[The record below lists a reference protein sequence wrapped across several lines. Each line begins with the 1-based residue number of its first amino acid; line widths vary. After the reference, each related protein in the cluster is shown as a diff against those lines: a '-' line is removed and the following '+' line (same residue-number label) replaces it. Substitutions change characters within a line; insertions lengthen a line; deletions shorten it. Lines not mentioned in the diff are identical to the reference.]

1 MNRKHNICIIDDEE
15 NLGYFLQTT
24 LTEDGFQVH
33 RFTNL
38 YSAKE
43 ALRTISPDLILLDVN
58 LPDGNGI
65 EFLQSLKEQN
75 CSALIIIMTAY
86 GSINQAISAI
96 KVGAVDYLQK
106 PFDLEELK
114 LKINQ
119 VLKQQSIKSEINY
132 FRERDERIFQNNFL
146 FCQSEVMQKVYD
158 LVKRVALSTNTSV
171 LIEGESGTGK
181 EMIAKMIHKYS
192 PRKERPIVDLNCA
205 SIPET
210 LMESELF
217 GFEQGAFTGATKRK
231 IGLFEVA
238 DNSSLILDEI
248 SEMPY
253 TLQAKLLR
261 VLETQTIR
269 RLGSVADISV
279 DFRLIAITNRNLKDL
294 VKQNLFREDLF
305 FRISV
310 VPIKIPPL
318 RKHKEDIIQLAE
330 FFVERFQKNVNK
342 RSMFFSN
349 SAIQKLLNYSWPGNI
364 RELKNVIERA
374 VILSNTN
381 SIESDDLLIDYS
393 ENANLKN
400 LLDLPESGIELT
412 KLLET
417 LKDNLIEKALA
428 KCGGNQ
434 VKAAELLSV
443 PRHVIRY
450 YLEKKSGTNV
460 ENSQVSGENSQK

>member
-1 MNRKHNICIIDDEE
+1 MNRKHNICIIEDEE

-24 LTEDGFQVH
+24 LTDDGFQVH
-33 RFTNL
+33 RFTDIT
-38 YSAKE
+38 SAKNN
-43 ALRTISPDLILLDVN
+43 LRSLSPDLILLDVN

-65 EFLQSLKEQN
+65 EFLKYLKDNN
-75 CSALIIIMTAY
+75 CVCPIIIMTAY
-86 GSINQAISAI
+86 GSIEHAIAAI
-96 KVGAVDYLQK
+96 KVGAADYLQK

-114 LKINQ
+114 FKIAQ
-119 VLKQQSIKSEINY
+119 VISQQSIKSEIHY
-132 FRERDERIFQNNFL
+132 LRERDEKVFQNNFL
-146 FCQSEVMQKVYD
+146 FCKSETMQKIYE
-158 LVKRVALSTNTSV
+158 LVERIALSTNTPV

-192 PRKERPIVDLNCA
+192 PRAEHAIVDLNCA
-205 SIPET
+205 AIPES

-217 GFEQGAFTGATKRK
+217 GFEQGAFTGASKRK

-238 DNSSLILDEI
+238 DNSSIILDEI

-253 TLQAKLLR
+253 TLQSKLLR
-261 VLETQTIR
+261 VLETQAIR
-269 RLGSVADISV
+269 RLGSIADINV
-279 DFRLIAITNRNLKDL
+279 NFRLVAITNRNLKDL
-294 VKQNLFREDLF
+294 VKQNLFREDLY

-318 RKHKEDIIQLAE
+318 REHKEDIIHLSN
-330 FFVERFQKNVNK
+330 FFIEKFQKNVNK
-342 RSMFFSN
+342 KN
-349 SAIQKLLNYSWPGNI
+349 VILTNPAIEKLLSYSWPGNI

-381 SIESDDLLIDYS
+381 SINAEDLLIDLT

-400 LLDLPESGIELT
+400 LLDLPDSGIELT

-428 KCGGNQ
+428 KVGGNQ
-434 VKAAELLSV
+434 VKAAELLNI

-450 YLEKKSGTNV
+450 YLEKKSGA
-460 ENSQVSGENSQK
+460 